1 MAGFDENINIDV
13 YRFREIVRS
22 LFNGLNLSD
31 GAILNRIE
39 ENRREL
45 FEYYCFKSDLENL
58 IGKDLTNGNAI
69 AEIKRLQQASD
80 DVMIDSIYELRTER
94 TYYRNILD
102 HLCDQLGFHGADGFD
117 KLKNINIE
125 SRSQQVLG
133 VNEIKEKEFDSLL
146 KEVTKLK
153 NDLRIANKVV
163 ARLVGE

>member
-69 AEIKRLQQASD
+69 AEIKRLQEFS
-80 DVMIDSIYELRTER
+80 MPIDIHE
-94 TYYRNILD
+94 I
-102 HLCDQLGFHGADGFD
+102 
-117 KLKNINIE
+117 
-125 SRSQQVLG
+125 SQNA
-133 VNEIKEKEFDSLL
+133 NEMREKEFDMLTE
-146 KEVTKLK
+146 EVTKLK
-153 NDLRIANKVV
+153 NDLRIANKVI